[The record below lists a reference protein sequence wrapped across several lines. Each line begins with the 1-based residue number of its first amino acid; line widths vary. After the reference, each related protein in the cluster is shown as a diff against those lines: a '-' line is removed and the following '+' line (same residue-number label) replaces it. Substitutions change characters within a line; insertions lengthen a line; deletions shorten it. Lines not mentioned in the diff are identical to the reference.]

1 MYNEFRTMY
10 TENDEC
16 LTKGICAVNPTLSS
30 LHEIILLYLIGI
42 SFYLTK
48 LEDAEIANKKQI
60 QDAVLYSIFTIIT
73 NADYT
78 QDLFQSIIVRLYDY
92 ITQLKMSYENFC
104 REQNI
109 EPQPLKTYFKY
120 SKKFNLTD
128 AIRKGEKYFIK
139 KTQSLSQRQKDLHDI
154 AVFICKSIGIKLV
167 ELKKLG
173 KEHEESYN
181 SILTLLNCVSPGHFS
196 EKTIKVEIENAIE
209 VYYDLART
217 VFFTQVEFYGEMTLT
232 NVSFSTETGKA
243 ILVSGFD
250 FKELEMVLNAVE
262 GTDINVYTHGLEMLM
277 AHSFPKIHAH
287 KNLKG
292 HFGTSLESSLID
304 FASFPGPILMTKGTL
319 QRIDYLFRGRLFTLD
334 PIAPMGIIRLKD
346 NNLEPLIKAA
356 NESEG
361 FTHAQTKPSLKV
373 GFNEK
378 ELLKMTDNLIEK
390 IKKGTYKH
398 IYFVG
403 LSNAPN
409 FSYKEYFSK
418 FFEFLPDDSFAFS
431 LGYPINKENTFHLDS
446 FYDYTLMYK
455 CIRRLKENFDLSE
468 LNLHMFLT
476 KCDKH
481 TISNLLYLNHLQIK
495 DVYMCKCP
503 PTLISP
509 SIITTLQ
516 EVFGVKEFSE
526 PRKDIEESQKN

>member
-1 MYNEFRTMY
+1 MY

-16 LTKGICAVNPTLSS
+16 LTKGICSVNPTLSS

-48 LEDAEIANKKQI
+48 LEDAEISNKKQI

-217 VFFTQVEFYGEMTLT
+217 VFFTQVELYGEMTLT

-390 IKKGTYKH
+390 IKKGTFKH

>member
-1 MYNEFRTMY
+1 MYNEFRTIF
-10 TENDEC
+10 TESDEC
-16 LTKGICAVNPTLSS
+16 LTKGICSVNPTLSS

-48 LEDAEIANKKQI
+48 LENVEISNRTQIKDAI
-60 QDAVLYSIFTIIT
+60 LYSLFTIIT

-78 QDLFQSIIVRLYDY
+78 QDMFQTIIVRLYDY
-92 ITQLKMSYENFC
+92 IIQLKAVYEKIC
-104 REQNI
+104 YEENI
-109 EPQPLKTYFKY
+109 EPKPLKTYFKY
-120 SKKFNLTD
+120 SKKFDLTD

-139 KTQSLSQRQKDLHDI
+139 KTQSLSQRQKDLYDI
-154 AVFICKSIGIKLV
+154 AVFICKSIGIKLI

-173 KEHEESYN
+173 KNHEESYN
-181 SILTLLNCVSPGHFS
+181 SILILLDSISPGHFS
-196 EKTIKVEIENAIE
+196 EKLIKQEIENAIE
-209 VYYDLART
+209 VYYDLARQ
-217 VFFTQVEFYGEMTLT
+217 VFFTQIELYGEMSLT
-232 NVSFSTETGKA
+232 DVSFSTETGKA

-250 FKELEMVLNAVE
+250 FKQLELVLNAVE
-262 GTDINVYTHGLEMLM
+262 GTDISVYTHGLEMLM
-277 AHSFPKIHAH
+277 AHSFSKLHSH

-334 PIAPMGIIRLKD
+334 PIAPMGVVRLKD
-346 NNLEPLIKAA
+346 DNLDLLIKAA
-356 NESEG
+356 NESRG
-361 FTHAQTKPSLKV
+361 FTHSQIKPSLKV

-378 ELLKMTDNLIEK
+378 ELFNVMDMIINK
-390 IKKGTYKH
+390 IKKGEIKNL
-398 IYFVG
+398 YFIG

-418 FFEFLPDDSFAFS
+418 FFEFLPENSFVIS
-431 LGYPINKENTFHLDS
+431 LGFPVNKENVFHLDS

-455 CIRRLKENFDLSE
+455 CIKKLRENFPIED
-468 LNLHMFLT
+468 LNLNMFLT

-481 TISNLLYLNHLQIK
+481 TISNLLYLKHLKIK
-495 DVYMCKCP
+495 NIYMCKCP

-516 EVFGVKEFSE
+516 EVFGVKEFSD
-526 PRKDIEESQKN
+526 PKKDIEDSQK